1 MASGTSTTPT
11 RAEISVCSLS
21 GASQASPHTQ
31 VRAYYLRGWLSLLQA
46 DPAGARPWIAR
57 AIATARQAR
66 QPSQLSQALSL
77 AATAEDVAGDLAAA
91 RRFLDEA
98 EAITPGLDDY
108 PATIELAQARAV
120 HAFCESDVDAARAAS
135 SEGVRLSREAGDLY
149 QLEAMLRNLGVA
161 ALMAGDLEASKP
173 WLVEAMRVAQQVD
186 NRFAQYYLLTCLG
199 WHAASSGQ
207 ARLAAQLLGAAETVG
222 TGAGAHII
230 GPHAPLLARAKESAS
245 GALGASKFEAA
256 FEAGTRLSRQAAVR
270 LALGEADQVEPG
282 AGGDV
287 AFGPL
292 AKREVEVAQLVAEGL
307 SNKQIGARLLIS
319 EPTVATHIRSI
330 MNKLG
335 FNARAQIASWMASPN
350 R

>member
-57 AIATARQAR
+57 AIATARQTR
-66 QPSQLSQALSL
+66 QLSQLSQALSL

-135 SEGVRLSREAGDLY
+135 AEGVRLSRAAGDLY

-186 NRFAQYYLLTCLG
+186 NRFAQYYLLTSLG

-230 GPHAPLLARAKESAS
+230 GPHAPLLARAKASAS
-245 GALGASKFEAA
+245 GTLGASKFEAA
-256 FEAGTRLSRQAAVR
+256 FEAGKRLSREAAVR
-270 LALGEADQVEPG
+270 LALGEADQVQPG
-282 AGGDV
+282 PGGDV

-335 FNARAQIASWMASPN
+335 FNARAQIAGWMAAST